1 MSRYVFDVRFR
12 LDPAGGVRVEPA
24 TFETTLESEAD
35 PPGED
40 GWLFFRDNLWRGEAN
55 APSHLRELAEE
66 ALGVPVETVEYR
78 RFETTAEEYEALK
91 ATIADDLAQFNAD
104 SVDEVL
110 NKYFAS
116 SIEVEPEGRPE
127 R

>member
-1 MSRYVFDVRFR
+1 MARYVFAVRFR
-12 LDPAGGVRVEPA
+12 LDPASGVRVEPA

-55 APSHLRELAEE
+55 APDHLRGLAEE
-66 ALGVPVETVEYR
+66 ALGVPVENVEYR
-78 RFETTAEEYEALK
+78 RFETSEAEYEALK
-91 ATIADDLAQFNAD
+91 GAIADDLSQFNAD
-104 SVDEVL
+104 SVSEVL

-116 SIEVEPEGRPE
+116 SIEVGRGAE